1 MIIPCS
7 GTTLGKIA
15 SGIGDNLITRSAI
28 VALKERR
35 KLILVPREAPYAT
48 IHLENM
54 AKISSWGAVIIP
66 ASPGF
71 YTHPKTIDDMVD
83 FIVARVL
90 DQIGIDN
97 DVSSRWSGEE
107 I

>member
-1 MIIPCS
+1 
-7 GTTLGKIA
+7 
-15 SGIGDNLITRSAI
+15 
-28 VALKERR
+28 
-35 KLILVPREAPYAT
+35 
-48 IHLENM
+48 M

-66 ASPGF
+66 ATPGF

-97 DVSSRWSGEE
+97 EVSTRWSGEE